1 MLSTLIL
8 WDGIAGPLTTG
19 CKPTIMVDSGCNCTI
34 MRGQERETHMR
45 DAQKVYL
52 VGFDADGG
60 SYNGMST
67 SEMVLLKGNQLLT
80 VEGVLYVDPDE
91 GSMEGAWEEHMLLLA
106 DDDEGGITLE
116 NVSDEEAD
124 ELYEMRVVP
133 DFYEDED
140 EMAD

>member
-1 MLSTLIL
+1 
-8 WDGIAGPLTTG
+8 
-19 CKPTIMVDSGCNCTI
+19 
-34 MRGQERETHMR
+34 MR

-80 VEGVLYVDPDE
+80 VEGVLYVDTDE
-91 GSMEGAWEEHMLLLA
+91 GSIEGAWEEHMLMLA
-106 DDDEGGITLE
+106 DGDEEGITLE

-124 ELYEMRVVP
+124 ELYEMRVAP
-133 DFYEDED
+133 DSYEDEDED